1 MSDAI
6 SSIGSKLYR
15 GTLVVANELPN
26 LKDISGPSFS
36 RATIDTTSHSTP
48 GGYKDK
54 IVERWDGNEVTFD
67 LNFDPANARHNDV
80 IGDLTTS
87 VAADDPDTYW
97 LAFPGARG
105 QTQWASI
112 EFRAFLTSFDV
123 SLPVE
128 GVVMAS
134 VTLTVTGAPTYTAN
148 DTRFPL

>member
-67 LNFDPANARHNDV
+67 LNFDPANARHND
-80 IGDLTTS
+80 ICR
-87 VAADDPDTYW
+87 AP
-97 LAFPGARG
+97 ARG

-112 EFRAFLTSFDV
+112 EFRAFLTSFDL